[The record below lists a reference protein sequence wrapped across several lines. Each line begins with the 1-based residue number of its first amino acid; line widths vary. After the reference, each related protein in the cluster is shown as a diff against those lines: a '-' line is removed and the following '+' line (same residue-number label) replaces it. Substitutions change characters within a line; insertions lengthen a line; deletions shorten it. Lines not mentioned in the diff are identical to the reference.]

1 MSHLNPD
8 THNKMSDSRAG
19 SQALPLLQVMMA
31 STSWPHDAHDW
42 RGRFIFDLQAALV
55 RSGEVDLSLWA
66 PPGVASSNG
75 KTATTPTE
83 AAWLKH
89 MSERGGI
96 AHLLRT
102 SPLSGLIHARG
113 ILGRLHTA
121 GLRAVP
127 DVYHVNWLQLA
138 LGLPNDGRP
147 VLISVL
153 GSDFGLLRLPGMTA
167 LLRRALSR
175 RRAILAP
182 NAEWM
187 AEPLWKRFGDIAEVR
202 PSPFGV
208 NPEWFDVARSTADN
222 SRDWLVVSRI
232 TRSKLGDLPAW
243 GAGLFGK
250 ARHLHLLG
258 PMQETLELPD
268 WMDQH
273 GATNPKALRETH
285 FPHAAGLL
293 TLSRHDE
300 GRPQVMIEAMAAG
313 LPVIASCIP
322 GHSDLILHGE
332 TGWLVGNREEL
343 IQALE
348 QAEDPTVAKR
358 IGHQAQA
365 WIREHIGTWDDCA
378 KRCLQAYHDLLEA
391 RP

>member
-1 MSHLNPD
+1 MTFPGPD
-8 THNKMSDSRAG
+8 ACRRMSDL
-19 SQALPLLQVMMA
+19 ALMQPSSAPLQIMLA

-42 RGRFIFDLQAALV
+42 RGRFIFDLQAALT
-55 RSGEVDLSLWA
+55 RSGEVALSLWA
-66 PPGVASSNG
+66 PPGVAPCSG
-75 KTATTPTE
+75 KTATTQAE
-83 AAWLKH
+83 AAWLKR

-102 SPLSGLIHARG
+102 NPFSGLLHARG

-121 GLRAVP
+121 ALRTAP

-138 LGLPNDGRP
+138 LGLPDDGRP
-147 VLISVL
+147 ALISVL
-153 GSDFGLLRLPGMTA
+153 GSDFGLLRLPGMTT

-175 RRAILAP
+175 RRTTLAP

-187 AEPLWKRFGDIAEVR
+187 LEPLRERFGDIAEVR
-202 PSPFGV
+202 PNPFGV
-208 NPEWFDVARSTADN
+208 NADWFDVARLAATN

-232 TRSKLGDLPAW
+232 TRNKLGDLPAW
-243 GAGLFGK
+243 GEGLFGK
-250 ARHLHLLG
+250 TRRLHLLG
-258 PMQETLELPD
+258 PKQETLGLPD

-273 GATNPKALRETH
+273 GATNPQALRETH
-285 FPHAAGLL
+285 FPSAAGLL

-313 LPVIASCIP
+313 LPVIASRVP
-322 GHSDLILHGE
+322 GHIDLIRHGE
-332 TGWLVGNREEL
+332 TGWLVDSREEL
-343 IQALE
+343 IRALE

-358 IGHQAQA
+358 MGRRAQA
-365 WIREHIGTWDDCA
+365 WIRERIGTWDDCA
-378 KRCLQAYHDLLEA
+378 ERCIRAYRDLLEA